1 MLKKGQIKFTKKASE
16 KAKTMFETKKANE
29 FLFVVRQSEKKPSG
43 SKDICKILMNVNQNP
58 GFKNKIYTNNIQ
70 KTNRLFNEYLLNQCK
85 LNLII
90 SPKSS
95 CALYITREESLKQKY
110 CNLKTKEH
118 VWPAVYLD
126 EKNNTAIT
134 TFETIIKTKS
144 IDLADIIL
152 SV

>member
-1 MLKKGQIKFTKKASE
+1 
-16 KAKTMFETKKANE
+16 
-29 FLFVVRQSEKKPSG
+29 
-43 SKDICKILMNVNQNP
+43 MNVNQNP
-58 GFKNKIYTNNIQ
+58 EFKNKIYTNNIQ

-95 CALYITREESLKQKY
+95 CALYITQEESLKQKY
-110 CNLKTKEH
+110 CNLKIKEH

-126 EKNNTAIT
+126 EENNTAIT

-152 SV
+152 SI